1 MAHKIKLGS
10 FAKKENS
17 TAQPNTTD
25 WAEYDVT
32 LKNGADLSNPTLE
45 LSMAWTYASAYNYA
59 YFMNRY
65 YFIVGKNMIRENLCV
80 FDLKIDV
87 LATWK
92 TQIGN
97 NSFYVLR
104 STSASNGN
112 IRDNLYPIKANATY
126 SHNVQA
132 ANIVDGHETS
142 LPGDYDSGVIVLNV
156 SGTRTAGTST
166 LLQMLPSAFIN
177 LIKALYRD
185 IDGFQLSDMVAKVV
199 QKFGGNPQALINSAM
214 WFPFPFD
221 VVNVEQVYIGSW
233 AATDSG
239 GTAILGGVVLD
250 PVMTL
255 PDVTFTIPKHPKAVT
270 RGNYLN
276 LKPYT
281 QYTLG
286 LPGCGVIDLDN
297 AKLQGQ
303 NTITII
309 RTMDAFSGQMLE
321 KVVTPNGQILAYMKG
336 QIGISLD
343 IQSSNNAE
351 SLVSGITST
360 VGSLVA
366 GIATGGAATLA
377 GAAASGISTA
387 MEAAGGTATSSNVGG
402 GFATIVDEKIWL
414 DSMFCDITDNDNSH
428 FGRPLCEIRT
438 INSLPGYNIVADGEM
453 TLAAPLPELQE
464 IKNFLESG
472 FFYE

>member
-10 FAKKENS
+10 FAKRENS
-17 TAQPNTTD
+17 TAQPDTTS

-32 LKNGADLSNPTLE
+32 LKNGADLANPTLE
-45 LSMAWTYASAYNYA
+45 LSMPWYEAFNYNYA

-65 YFIVGKNMIRENLCV
+65 YYIVGKNLIRENLCV

-97 NSFYVLR
+97 SNLYVLR
-104 STSASNGN
+104 SASASNGN
-112 IRDNLYPIKANATY
+112 IRDNIYPIKANATF

-166 LLQMLPSAFIN
+166 LLQLLPSAFIN

-233 AATDSG
+233 AATDSS

-255 PDVTFTIPKHPKAVT
+255 PDVTFTIQKHPKAVI
-270 RGNYLN
+270 RGDYLN
-276 LKPYT
+276 LKPYA

-297 AKLQGQ
+297 VKLQGQ
-303 NTITII
+303 STITI
-309 RTMDAFSGQMLE
+309 RRVMDAFSGQMLE
-321 KVVTPNGQILAYMKG
+321 KVTTPNNQVLAYMKG

-343 IQSSNNAE
+343 IQGTNNAE
-351 SLVSGITST
+351 SLVTGITST
-360 VGSLVA
+360 ISSLAV
-366 GIATGGAATLA
+366 GIASGGAATLA
-377 GAAASGISTA
+377 GAAASGIATA

-402 GFATIVDEKIWL
+402 GFATIVDERIWL
-414 DSMFCDITDNDNSH
+414 DSMFCDITDSDNAR

-438 INSLPGYNIVADGEM
+438 INTLPGYNIVADGN
-453 TLAAPLPELQE
+453 LALAIPLPERQE
-464 IKNFLESG
+464 IRNFLESG